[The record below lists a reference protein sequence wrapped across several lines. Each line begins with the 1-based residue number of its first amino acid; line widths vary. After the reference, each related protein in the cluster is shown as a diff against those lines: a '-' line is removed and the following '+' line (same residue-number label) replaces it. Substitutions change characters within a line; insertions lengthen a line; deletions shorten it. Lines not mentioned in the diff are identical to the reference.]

1 MSLGHVGSV
10 LSRSAT
16 PSRAF
21 PVELRTASDELSDA
35 AKLVSLV
42 VISVCRVG
50 YSSIGQLRC
59 EESIISSDL
68 CFRGIIRG
76 GVFRGSLRKAF
87 ISALEIAVNHRNQDA
102 SSRI

>member
-1 MSLGHVGSV
+1 MAHSGTLDRCYHD
-10 LSRSAT
+10 LQHRQEPFRSNSG
-16 PSRAF
+16 PRQK
-21 PVELRTASDELSDA
+21 SDA

-50 YSSIGQLRC
+50 CSSIGQLRC
-59 EESIISSDL
+59 EQSIISSDL
-68 CFRGIIRG
+68 CFRGIIRC

-87 ISALEIAVNHRNQDA
+87 ISALEIAVNNRNQDA